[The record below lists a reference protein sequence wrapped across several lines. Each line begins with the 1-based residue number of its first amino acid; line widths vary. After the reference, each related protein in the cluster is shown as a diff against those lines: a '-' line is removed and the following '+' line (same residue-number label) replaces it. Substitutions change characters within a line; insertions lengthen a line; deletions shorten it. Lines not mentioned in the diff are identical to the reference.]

1 MVWHQLL
8 AHVTLQQQT
17 SDISFSW
24 LLPTPARCTC
34 QDLVEQKEYGGMSKR
49 NITKFLISVQFH
61 HLSIADKQNI
71 QQGIE
76 DLYKEFIH

>member
-24 LLPTPARCTC
+24 LLPTPARCIWL
-34 QDLVEQKEYGGMSKR
+34 DMVEQKEYGGMSKG
-49 NITKFLISVQFH
+49 NIKKFPISEQF
-61 HLSIADKQNI
+61 
-71 QQGIE
+71 
-76 DLYKEFIH
+76 YCFTP